1 LRDKIKK
8 GAAMQAIVAVDSN
21 WAIGN
26 KGQLLVSIPADQKNF
41 RNITMG
47 KTIVYGRKT
56 LETFPQQVVLPG
68 RRNIIL
74 STRPDYEVRNAEV
87 VHNRQELLEA
97 VKDLD
102 PDDVFIIGGA
112 SVYREFLD
120 DCDTCIVTFI
130 DREYEADSF
139 FPNLD
144 KLPEWE
150 LTDESDEQVYFDI
163 TYTYRTYKRK

>member
-1 LRDKIKK
+1 
-8 GAAMQAIVAVDSN
+8 MNAIVNVTTH
-21 WAIGN
+21 WGIGKN
-26 KGQLLVSIPADQKNF
+26 GKLLVSIPTDLHRF
-41 RNITMG
+41 RELTIH
-47 KTIVYGRKT
+47 KTVIYGRKT

-102 PDDVFIIGGA
+102 PGDVFIIGGA

-139 FPNLD
+139 FPDLD

>member
-1 LRDKIKK
+1 
-8 GAAMQAIVAVDSN
+8 MQAIVAVDSN

-74 STRPDYEVRNAEV
+74 STREDYKVKNAEV
-87 VHNRQELLEA
+87 VHSRQELLDA
-97 VKDLD
+97 VKDQD
-102 PDDVFIIGGA
+102 TDDVFIIGGS
-112 SVYREFLD
+112 SVYKEFLD

-130 DREYEADSF
+130 DMAYEADSY

-144 KLPEWE
+144 KMEDWE
-150 LTDESDEQVYFDI
+150 MTEESEEQVYFDI
-163 TYTYRTYKRK
+163 TYTYRRYERKS

>member
-1 LRDKIKK
+1 MK
-8 GAAMQAIVAVDSN
+8 AIVAVDKN

-26 KGQLLVSIPADQKNF
+26 KGKLLVSIPADQKNF

-68 RRNIIL
+68 RKNMIL
-74 STRPDYEVRNAEV
+74 STKLDYYVKNALV
-87 VHNRQELLEA
+87 VHSREELI
-97 VKDLD
+97 DLTGGTD
-102 PDDVFIIGGA
+102 PDDIFIIGG
-112 SVYREFLD
+112 STVYEEFLD
-120 DCDTCIVTFI
+120 LCDTCIVTFI
-130 DREYEADSF
+130 DKEYEADSY

-150 LTDESDEQVYFDI
+150 LAEESEEQVYFDL
-163 TYTYRTYKRK
+163 TYTYRTYVRKK

>member
-1 LRDKIKK
+1 MK
-8 GAAMQAIVAVDSN
+8 AIVAVDNN

-41 RNITMG
+41 RKLTIG

-68 RRNIIL
+68 RDNIIL
-74 STRPDYEVRNAEV
+74 STKKDYTVKNALV
-87 VHNRQELLEA
+87 VHSKEELLSS
-97 VKDLD
+97 VSDLD
-102 PDDVFIIGGA
+102 TNDVFIIGGS
-112 SVYREFLD
+112 SVYKEFLD
-120 DCDTCIVTFI
+120 VCDEAIVTFI
-130 DREYEADSF
+130 DKEYQADSY

-144 KLPEWE
+144 EDPEWE
-150 LTDESDEQVYFDI
+150 LVDESDEQVYFDI

>member
-1 LRDKIKK
+1 
-8 GAAMQAIVAVDSN
+8 MQAIVAVDSN

-41 RNITMG
+41 RSITMG
-47 KTIVYGRKT
+47 GIIVYGRKT

-74 STRPDYEVRNAEV
+74 SARPDYTVKNAEV
-87 VHNRQELLEA
+87 AHNRDELMELI
-97 VKDLD
+97 KDEK

-112 SVYREFLD
+112 SVYKEFLD
-120 DCDTCIVTFI
+120 DCDTCIVTMI
-130 DREYEADSF
+130 DKEYDADAY

-144 KLPEWE
+144 KMDEWE
-150 LTDESDEQVYFDI
+150 MVDESEEQVYFDL
-163 TYTYRTYKRK
+163 TYTYRTYKRH